1 MNCDVTLTAEEFKT
15 LHNALYD
22 LDCLHNDKVSEQ
34 VEIIRGA
41 LRSAYDQDNAAF
53 DRKHVYF
60 DKVRKELGLDAIWS
74 IYEVDNLSERH
85 PYEGAKYVTYKN
97 FWGEGI
103 VTQAINGST
112 WAALYVAAN
121 ACIRDSGDEHHVFI
135 EDFRKSGD
143 TLLLTTG
150 S

>member
-1 MNCDVTLTAEEFKT
+1 MVPVTLTAKEFNT
-15 LHNALYD
+15 IHNALCS
-22 LDCLHNDKVSEQ
+22 LDNVNDDKVIQKVEEIRLALQGAYEQ
-34 VEIIRGA
+34 ERQIKDR
-41 LRSAYDQDNAAF
+41 RYDHYNQVKKD
-53 DRKHVYF
+53 
-60 DKVRKELGLDAIWS
+60 LGLDAIWS
-74 IYEVDNLSERH
+74 VTEIDNLNEPH
-85 PYEGAKYVTYKN
+85 PYEGVKYVTYKK

-103 VTQAINGST
+103 VTQAINGNT

-121 ACIRDSGDEHHVFI
+121 ACIRDSGDDHHVFI

>member
-1 MNCDVTLTAEEFKT
+1 MVPVTLTAKEFET
-15 LHNALYD
+15 IHNALWY
-22 LDCLHNDKVSEQ
+22 LGQVDKPEIQSL
-34 VEIIRGA
+34 VEEIRGA
-41 LRSAYDQDNAAF
+41 LKGAYEQEQAIK
-53 DRKHVYF
+53 DRRYDHYSQVKK
-60 DKVRKELGLDAIWS
+60 DLGLDTIWS
-74 IYEVDNLSERH
+74 VTEVDNLSEPH
-85 PYEGAKYVTYKN
+85 PYEGVKYVTYKR

-103 VTQAINGST
+103 VTQAIHGNT

-121 ACIRDSGDEHHVFI
+121 ACIRDSGDDHHVFI

>member
-1 MNCDVTLTAEEFKT
+1 MVPVTLTAKEFET
-15 LHNALYD
+15 IHNALWY
-22 LDCLHNDKVSEQ
+22 LGQIDKPEVQSL
-34 VEIIRGA
+34 VEEIRGA
-41 LRSAYDQDNAAF
+41 LKGAYEQESAIKDRRYDHYSQVKKD
-53 DRKHVYF
+53 
-60 DKVRKELGLDAIWS
+60 LGLDAIWS
-74 IYEVDNLSERH
+74 VTEVDNLSEPH
-85 PYEGAKYVTYKN
+85 PYEGVKYVTYKR

-103 VTQAINGST
+103 VTKAIHGNT

-121 ACIRDSGDEHHVFI
+121 ACIRDSGDDHHVFI

>member
-1 MNCDVTLTAEEFKT
+1 MVPVTLTAKEFET
-15 LHNALYD
+15 IHNALWY
-22 LDCLHNDKVSEQ
+22 LGQVDKPEVQSL
-34 VEIIRGA
+34 VEEIRGA
-41 LRSAYDQDNAAF
+41 LNGAYEQERQIK
-53 DRKHVYF
+53 DRRYDHYSQVKK
-60 DKVRKELGLDAIWS
+60 DLGLDAIWS
-74 IYEVDNLSERH
+74 VTEVDDLSEPH
-85 PYEGAKYVTYKN
+85 PYEGVKYVTYKR

-103 VTQAINGST
+103 VTKAVHGNT

-121 ACIRDSGDEHHVFI
+121 ACIRDSGDDHHVFI

>member
-1 MNCDVTLTAEEFKT
+1 MVQVTLTAKEFEAIHNVLWYLGQVDNLEVQKLVEE
-15 LHNALYD
+15 L
-22 LDCLHNDKVSEQ
+22 
-34 VEIIRGA
+34 RGA
-41 LRSAYDQDNAAF
+41 LNGAYEQEQAIK
-53 DRKHVYF
+53 DRRYDHYSQVKK
-60 DKVRKELGLDAIWS
+60 DLGLDAIWS
-74 IYEVDNLSERH
+74 ITEVDNLSDNH
-85 PYEGAKYVTYKN
+85 PYEGAKYVSYKG
-97 FWGEGI
+97 FWGEGV
-103 VTQAINGST
+103 VTQAIHGNT

>member
-1 MNCDVTLTAEEFKT
+1 MFDETT
-15 LHNALYD
+15 
-22 LDCLHNDKVSEQ
+22 
-34 VEIIRGA
+34 
-41 LRSAYDQDNAAF
+41 F
-53 DRKHVYF
+53 DRQYDHF
-60 DKVRKELGLDAIWS
+60 HKVREELGLDTIWS
-74 IYEVDNLSERH
+74 IYEVADLNERH
-85 PYEGAKYVTYKN
+85 PYEGAKYVSYKDH
-97 FWGEGI
+97 WGNGV
-103 VTQAINGST
+103 VTQAINGNT

>member
-1 MNCDVTLTAEEFKT
+1 MVPVTLTAKEFET
-15 LHNALYD
+15 IHNALWY
-22 LDCLHNDKVSEQ
+22 LGQVDKPEVQSL
-34 VEIIRGA
+34 VEDIRGA
-41 LRSAYDQDNAAF
+41 LKGAYEQEQAIK
-53 DRKHVYF
+53 DRRYDHYSQVKT
-60 DKVRKELGLDAIWS
+60 DLGLDAIWS
-74 IYEVDNLSERH
+74 VTEVDNLSEPH
-85 PYEGAKYVTYKN
+85 PYEGVKYVTYKR

-103 VTQAINGST
+103 VTQAINGNT

-121 ACIRDSGDEHHVFI
+121 ACIRDSGDDHHVFI

>member
-1 MNCDVTLTAEEFKT
+1 MVPVSLTASEFET
-15 LHNALYD
+15 IHNALYD
-22 LDCLHNDKVSEQ
+22 LGQIDKPEVQSL
-34 VEIIRGA
+34 VETIRGA
-41 LRSAYDQDNAAF
+41 LNGAYEQERQIY
-53 DRKHVYF
+53 DRKYDHYSQVKK
-60 DKVRKELGLDAIWS
+60 DLGLDSIWS
-74 IYEVDNLSERH
+74 ITEVDNLSDPH
-85 PYEGAKYVTYKN
+85 PYEGVKYVTYKR

-103 VTQAINGST
+103 VTQAIHGNT

-121 ACIRDSGDEHHVFI
+121 ACIRDSGDDHHVFI

>member
-1 MNCDVTLTAEEFKT
+1 MVPVTLTAKEFET
-15 LHNALYD
+15 IHNALWY
-22 LDCLHNDKVSEQ
+22 LGQVDKPEVQSL
-34 VEIIRGA
+34 VEEIRGA
-41 LRSAYDQDNAAF
+41 LKGAYDQEAAIK
-53 DRKHVYF
+53 DRRYDHYSQV
-60 DKVRKELGLDAIWS
+60 KEDLGLTAIWS
-74 IYEVDNLSERH
+74 MTEVDNLSEPH
-85 PYEGAKYVTYKN
+85 PYEGVKYVTYKR

-103 VTQAINGST
+103 VTQAIHGNT

-121 ACIRDSGDEHHVFI
+121 ACIRDSGDEHHIFI

>member
-1 MNCDVTLTAEEFKT
+1 MVPVTLTAKEFET
-15 LHNALYD
+15 IHNALWY
-22 LDCLHNDKVSEQ
+22 LGQVDKPEVQSL
-34 VEIIRGA
+34 VEEIRGA
-41 LRSAYDQDNAAF
+41 LKGAYEQEQAIK
-53 DRKHVYF
+53 DRRYDHYSQVKT
-60 DKVRKELGLDAIWS
+60 DLGLDAIWS
-74 IYEVDNLSERH
+74 VTEVDNLSEPH
-85 PYEGAKYVTYKN
+85 PYEGVKYVTYKR

-103 VTQAINGST
+103 VTQAINGNT

-121 ACIRDSGDEHHVFI
+121 ACIRDSGDDHHVFI

>member
-1 MNCDVTLTAEEFKT
+1 MVPVSLTAKEFET
-15 LHNALYD
+15 IHNALWY
-22 LDCLHNDKVSEQ
+22 LGQVDKPEVQSL
-34 VEIIRGA
+34 VEEIRGA
-41 LRSAYDQDNAAF
+41 LKGAYEQEQAIK
-53 DRKHVYF
+53 DRRYDHYSQVKK
-60 DKVRKELGLDAIWS
+60 DLGLDAIWS
-74 IYEVDNLSERH
+74 VTEVDNLSEPH
-85 PYEGAKYVTYKN
+85 PYEGVKYVTYKR

-103 VTQAINGST
+103 VTQAIHGNS

-121 ACIRDSGDEHHVFI
+121 ACIRDSGDDHHVFI

>member
-1 MNCDVTLTAEEFKT
+1 MVPVTLTAKEFET
-15 LHNALYD
+15 IHNALWY
-22 LDCLHNDKVSEQ
+22 LDQLDKPEVQSLVKQ
-34 VEIIRGA
+34 IRGA
-41 LRSAYDQDNAAF
+41 LKGAYAQEREIT
-53 DRKHVYF
+53 DRKYDHYAQVKA
-60 DKVRKELGLDAIWS
+60 DLGLDTIWS
-74 IYEVDNLSERH
+74 ITEVDNLSDPH
-85 PYEGAKYVTYKN
+85 PYEGVKYVTYKDSWN
-97 FWGEGI
+97 DVI
-103 VTQAINGST
+103 VTKAINGST

>member
-1 MNCDVTLTAEEFKT
+1 MVPVTLTAKEFET
-15 LHNALYD
+15 IHNALWY
-22 LDCLHNDKVSEQ
+22 LGQIDKPEVQSL
-34 VEIIRGA
+34 VEEIRGA
-41 LRSAYDQDNAAF
+41 LKGAYEQEQAIKDRRYDHYSQVKQD
-53 DRKHVYF
+53 
-60 DKVRKELGLDAIWS
+60 LGLDAIWS
-74 IYEVDNLSERH
+74 VTEVDNLSEPH
-85 PYEGAKYVTYKN
+85 PYEGVKYVTYKR

-103 VTQAINGST
+103 VTQAIHGNT

-121 ACIRDSGDEHHVFI
+121 ACIRDSGDDHHVFI

>member
-1 MNCDVTLTAEEFKT
+1 MVPVSLTAKEFET
-15 LHNALYD
+15 IHNALWY
-22 LDCLHNDKVSEQ
+22 LGQVDKPEVQSL
-34 VEIIRGA
+34 VEEIRGA
-41 LRSAYDQDNAAF
+41 LKGAYEQEQAIK
-53 DRKHVYF
+53 DRRYDHYSQVKT
-60 DKVRKELGLDAIWS
+60 ELGLDTIWS
-74 IYEVDNLSERH
+74 VTEVDNLSEPH
-85 PYEGAKYVTYKN
+85 PYEGVKYVTYKR

-103 VTQAINGST
+103 VTQAINGNT

-121 ACIRDSGDEHHVFI
+121 ACIRDSGDDHHVFI

>member
-1 MNCDVTLTAEEFKT
+1 MVPVTLTAKEFET
-15 LHNALYD
+15 IHNALWY
-22 LDCLHNDKVSEQ
+22 LGQVDKPEVQSL
-34 VEIIRGA
+34 VEEIRGA
-41 LRSAYDQDNAAF
+41 LKGAYEQEQAIKDRRYDHYSQVKQD
-53 DRKHVYF
+53 
-60 DKVRKELGLDAIWS
+60 LGLDAIWS
-74 IYEVDNLSERH
+74 VTEVDNLSEPH
-85 PYEGAKYVTYKN
+85 PYEGVKYVTYKR

-103 VTQAINGST
+103 VTQAIHGNT

-121 ACIRDSGDEHHVFI
+121 ACIRDSGDDHHVFI

>member
-1 MNCDVTLTAEEFKT
+1 MVSVSLTAKEFET
-15 LHNALYD
+15 IHNALWY
-22 LDCLHNDKVSEQ
+22 LGQIDKPEVQSL
-34 VEIIRGA
+34 VGDIRGA
-41 LRSAYDQDNAAF
+41 LNGAYEQERQAN
-53 DRKHVYF
+53 DRKYDHYSQVKN
-60 DKVRKELGLDAIWS
+60 DLGLTTIWS
-74 IYEVDNLSERH
+74 MTEVDNLSDNH
-85 PYEGAKYVTYKN
+85 PYLGAKYVSYKDH
-97 FWGEGI
+97 WGNGV
-103 VTQAINGST
+103 VTQAINGNT